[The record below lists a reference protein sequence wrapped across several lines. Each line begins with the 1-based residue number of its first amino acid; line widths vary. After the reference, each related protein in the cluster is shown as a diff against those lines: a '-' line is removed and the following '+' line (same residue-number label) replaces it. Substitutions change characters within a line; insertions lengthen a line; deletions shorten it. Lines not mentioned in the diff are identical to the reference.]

1 MKILLAEDDSTARA
15 LLSRYIEDQLGHQ
28 VEQCE
33 DGEVAFEQYMKDS
46 YPLVLSDIKMPK
58 SDGIDLL
65 KNIKSSSG
73 GKYTDVVLVTGN
85 GDMSSAIDAL
95 RAGAYDYLLKPVN
108 LEELDA
114 VIEKIAEHQALLR
127 DNEVLTKHFDEKVEE
142 VTRETR
148 SELSNLK
155 KAYARALYG
164 IGQIGVFSD
173 GMKEVVRLTRI
184 LHDDPSVPVL
194 IEGETG
200 TGKEVVSRLVHH
212 GDSDEENDTPF
223 ISINCSAISAQ
234 LFESE
239 LFGYE
244 GGSFT
249 GARTQGQKGK
259 VELASGGTLFLDE
272 IGDLPLDLQPKLLR
286 VLDER
291 AFYRV
296 GGIKKTK
303 LNCRI
308 ICATNRNLLKM
319 VGEGTFRRDLYYRLN
334 TGRVYI
340 PPLRDRKEAIE
351 PLARM
356 FLEKYSHDKRKKFR
370 DFAPAAMQLL
380 IEHGWP
386 GNIRELQNTIE
397 RVVLLNNEEI
407 VRPEYLKFLKLDFEE
422 TLGGE
427 GVSPPSVDQRA
438 LVLDFPGDSLLLK
451 DIETEVIKHVLDLF
465 GGNRTKAAEYLGVSR
480 NTLLARLK
488 E

>member
-1 MKILLAEDDSTARA
+1 MKILLAEDDSTARS
-15 LLSRYIEDQLGHQ
+15 LLSKYIESQLGHQ
-28 VEQCE
+28 VDQCE
-33 DGEVAFEQYMKDS
+33 NGEVAFERYMKGN
-46 YPLVLSDIKMPK
+46 YPLVLSDIKMPR
-58 SDGIDLL
+58 SDGIALL
-65 KNIKSSSG
+65 RNIKSSDK

-85 GDMSSAIDAL
+85 GDMNSAIDAL
-95 RAGAYDYLLKPVN
+95 RAGAYEYLLKPVN

-114 VIEKIAEHQALLR
+114 VIEKIAEHQTLLR

-142 VTRETR
+142 ATRETQ
-148 SELSNLK
+148 SELRNLK

-164 IGQIGVFSD
+164 IGEIGIFSE
-173 GMKEVVRLTRI
+173 GMKEVVRLTQI
-184 LHDDPSVPVL
+184 LHEDPSVPVL

-212 GDSDEENDTPF
+212 GDSEAENVTPF

-249 GARTQGQKGK
+249 GARSQGQKGK
-259 VELASGGTLFLDE
+259 VELAIGGTLFLDE
-272 IGDLPLDLQPKLLR
+272 IGDMPLDMQPKLLR
-286 VLDER
+286 VLDEK
-291 AFYRV
+291 AYYRV

-303 LNCRI
+303 LDCRI

-334 TGRVYI
+334 TGRLYI

-351 PLARM
+351 PLASM
-356 FLEKYSHDKRKKFR
+356 FLEKYSREKRKNFESF
-370 DFAPAAMQLL
+370 DTAAMQLL
-380 IEHGWP
+380 LEHSWP

-397 RVVLLNNEEI
+397 RVVLLYNEK
-407 VRPEYLKFLKLDFEE
+407 VVKAEYLNFLKLDFEE
-422 TLGGE
+422 IAGDE
-427 GVSPPSVDQRA
+427 MVYPSVGQRS
-438 LVLDFPGDSLLLK
+438 LILDFPGESLSLK
-451 DIETEVIKHVLDLF
+451 QIETEVIKHVLDLF
-465 GGNRTKAAEYLGVSR
+465 GDNRTKAAEYLGVSR